1 MLEPALAAWP
11 RHRDAWR
18 ELHGLTPRPTIFL
31 SEAWVD
37 AWLTVFGPSL
47 RPELWTVR
55 TDDRVVGAALLVHR
69 VEWRGP
75 VPVRCLYLNTAGEG
89 ADSVTVEHNG
99 VLSRPEYE
107 ELVWQELGK
116 VLQRLSWD
124 ELVMC
129 GADTVTA
136 ERMRHLFPGWKISLA
151 ARAAPFV
158 PLEPVRLAP
167 DGLLGLL
174 SANTRGQLRRAARAA
189 AEDSPLLMD
198 EGTTQASRE
207 EIWQDLRRLHTDRW
221 RRRNLPGAFS
231 RPRWV
236 AFHEQLHREAP
247 ASSRL
252 FRLRLGDRTV
262 AAMYFLQH
270 AGHVAFYQSGVQH
283 DAALSRAKPGLLLH
297 MKVIE
302 CLAAEGGTEYD
313 FLASDETEVRYK
325 RSLATQERR
334 LWWGSVLRP
343 TWRTWLTV
351 RLRGL
356 RRRLRSGLS
365 SRLPEGGSD
374 ETLFDGFEESLRL
387 PGGEKLVRPDQ
398 RGRSTT

>member
-1 MLEPALAAWP
+1 MTESSARRCWYTAWN
-11 RHRDAWR
+11 
-18 ELHGLTPRPTIFL
+18 
-31 SEAWVD
+31 
-37 AWLTVFGPSL
+37 
-47 RPELWTVR
+47 
-55 TDDRVVGAALLVHR
+55 GA
-69 VEWRGP
+69 
-75 VPVRCLYLNTAGEG
+75 YLNTAGEG

-174 SANTRGQLRRAARAA
+174 SANTR
-189 AEDSPLLMD
+189 
-198 EGTTQASRE
+198 
-207 EIWQDLRRLHTDRW
+207 DRW